1 MNLAPSHFLNSKHN
15 IKLQLK
21 KKKKKK
27 NRMLLAFEKKQV
39 NGTETHPTN
48 KPTH

>member
-27 NRMLLAFEKKQV
+27 Q
-39 NGTETHPTN
+39 NGTGI
-48 KPTH
+48 